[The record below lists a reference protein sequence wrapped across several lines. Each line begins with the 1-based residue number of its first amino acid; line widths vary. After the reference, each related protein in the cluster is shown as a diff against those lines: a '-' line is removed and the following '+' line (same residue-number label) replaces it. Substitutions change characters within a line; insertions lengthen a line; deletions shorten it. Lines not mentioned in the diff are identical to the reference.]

1 LSSVLSFV
9 FFFVFFVFFFFSTT
23 TRVVLIR
30 VLVWIVVYWRK
41 WREKFVIFSS
51 PHLINKEK

>member
-23 TRVVLIR
+23 TTRVVLIR
-30 VLVWIVVYWRK
+30 VLVWRK